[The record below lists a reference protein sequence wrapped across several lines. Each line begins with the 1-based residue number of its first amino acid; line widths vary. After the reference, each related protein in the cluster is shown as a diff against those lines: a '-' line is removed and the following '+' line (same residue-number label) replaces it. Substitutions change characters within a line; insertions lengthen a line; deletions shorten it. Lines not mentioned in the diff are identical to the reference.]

1 MDGPAALV
9 LVCALAATCWLGLA
23 AAIAA
28 GRLRARQRAR
38 SASRVGVED
47 IVSHRPPR
55 AVSWEEAAT
64 RSLLERGLRSRR
76 SDERVAS
83 ISALGRLAPDHEWA
97 VDGLIEGLANWTEN
111 PARVAAH
118 LDSLAPRVGER
129 LVPLLGHPDAVVRF
143 YALRLLA
150 GYPALAR
157 RHAAALTRDLS
168 PNVRA
173 AALETLRQTG
183 SSEALRYA
191 LQLLDDDRALVRAHA
206 SRTASRISGL
216 ASARFIAPLLSDP
229 SWWVREA
236 AREALVE
243 VGPEVASFMLPLLD
257 HEDPARRSGAA
268 LVLQDIGAIDDLLTP
283 VGEAG
288 HPAPPAVQTPEEPR

>member
-1 MDGPAALV
+1 
-9 LVCALAATCWLGLA
+9 
-23 AAIAA
+23 
-28 GRLRARQRAR
+28 
-38 SASRVGVED
+38 
-47 IVSHRPPR
+47 
-55 AVSWEEAAT
+55 VSWEEAAT
-64 RSLLERGLRSRR
+64 RSLLERGLRSGR

-83 ISALGRLAPDHEWA
+83 ISALGRLAPNHEWA

-118 LDSLAPRVGER
+118 LDGLAPRVGER

-143 YALRLLA
+143 YAVRLLA

-157 RHAAALTRDLS
+157 RHAAALTRDSS

-191 LQLLDDDRALVRAHA
+191 LQLLDDDQALVRAHA

-216 ASARFIAPLLSDP
+216 ASARFIAPLLSDT

-236 AREALVE
+236 AREALAE
-243 VGPEVASFMLPLLD
+243 VGPEVAGLMLPLLD
-257 HEDPARRSGAA
+257 DDDPARRSGAA
-268 LVLQDIGAIDDLLTP
+268 LVLQDIGAIDDLVQSGQRPESLERIL
-283 VGEAG
+283 GAG
-288 HPAPPAVQTPEEPR
+288 GGRLRAAANARAQLQQRLGGHGRTRPQLRIVS